1 MDFAASTTKRL
12 AWRGPEA
19 VMTRLRLDDAA
30 ALDVLTRQGLTP
42 DARPSSGQ
50 TVILRA
56 TANLI
61 ARRAAGV
68 IGLDFADIDE
78 DAALLV
84 ERCAGRVIGSGAF
97 HMGDGEAAT
106 QSNIAEAK
114 ADRALSIFDLR
125 THVLSSGGRFDFE
138 ARRPACVSDTPQTAQ
153 ES

>member
-1 MDFAASTTKRL
+1 M
-12 AWRGPEA
+12 P
-19 VMTRLRLDDAA
+19 RLRLNDAA
-30 ALDVLTRQGLTP
+30 ALDVLARQGLTP

-78 DAALLV
+78 DTALLV
-84 ERCAGRVIGSGAF
+84 ERCAGRVIGSGAV

-106 QSNIAEAK
+106 HSNIAEAK
-114 ADRALSIFDLR
+114 ADRALSIFDVR
-125 THVLSSGGRFDFE
+125 THVLSSGDRLDFE
-138 ARRPACVSDTPQTAQ
+138 ARRPACGSDTPQTVQ

>member
-1 MDFAASTTKRL
+1 
-12 AWRGPEA
+12 
-19 VMTRLRLDDAA
+19 MTRLRFDDAA

-78 DAALLV
+78 DTALLV
-84 ERCAGRVIGSGAF
+84 ERCAGRVIGSGAV

-106 QSNIAEAK
+106 HSNIAEAK
-114 ADRALSIFDLR
+114 ADRALSIFDVK
-125 THVLSSGGRFDFE
+125 THVLSSGDRFDFE
-138 ARRPACVSDTPQTAQ
+138 ARRPACGSDTPQTVQ

>member
-1 MDFAASTTKRL
+1 MDFAASTTRQL

-19 VMTRLRLDDAA
+19 VMTRLRFDDAA

-78 DAALLV
+78 DTALLV
-84 ERCAGRVIGSGAF
+84 ERCAGRVIGSGAV

-106 QSNIAEAK
+106 HSNIAEAK
-114 ADRALSIFDLR
+114 ADRALSIFDVK
-125 THVLSSGGRFDFE
+125 THVLSSGDRFDFE
-138 ARRPACVSDTPQTAQ
+138 ARRPACGSDTPQTVQ

>member
-1 MDFAASTTKRL
+1 
-12 AWRGPEA
+12 
-19 VMTRLRLDDAA
+19 MTRLRLDDAA

-42 DARPSSGQ
+42 DARPSFGQ
-50 TVILRA
+50 TVILRT
-56 TANLI
+56 TANLSSGGTIDRTAEIHPDNAVI

-78 DAALLV
+78 DTALLV
-84 ERCAGRVIGSGAF
+84 ERCAGRVIGSGAV

-114 ADRALSIFDLR
+114 ADRALSIFDVR